1 MHLATS
7 TGTHPWEC
15 QLEPQLLGLAVNPPI
30 SLNLPFSGADLNQD
44 IRYEALLSSFHV
56 SLRQLHPASPILG
69 LSGCVVAEVLFNSN
83 TAEPSSRDTTE
94 RSQPNPLPH
103 ILGEHIL
110 RSPKHSDNFSLP
122 AEPVIIYYIT
132 LSLLQFLL
140 VGTLQ
145 WLLAGKLAKGTSS
158 VGLFPHYTSKKNLT
172 VTFSLSLYIYI
183 NTGWKHTVG
192 ANSE

>member
-1 MHLATS
+1 M
-7 TGTHPWEC
+7 
-15 QLEPQLLGLAVNPPI
+15 GLAVNPPI
-30 SLNLPFSGADLNQD
+30 ALNLPFSGADLNQD
-44 IRYEALLSSFHV
+44 LTFETPLSSFHV
-56 SLRQLHPASPILG
+56 SFRQLHPAFPTLG
-69 LSGCVVAEVLFNSN
+69 LAGCAVAEVLFNSN
-83 TAEPSSRDTTE
+83 IAERSSRDTTE
-94 RSQPNPLPH
+94 RSQPHPPPH

-145 WLLAGKLAKGTSS
+145 WLLARKLAKGTSS

>member
-1 MHLATS
+1 METHLTFFHTS
-7 TGTHPWEC
+7 YPD
-15 QLEPQLLGLAVNPPI
+15 
-30 SLNLPFSGADLNQD
+30 PF
-44 IRYEALLSSFHV
+44 
-56 SLRQLHPASPILG
+56 HPAFTVPGFIDKA
-69 LSGCVVAEVLFNSN
+69 VAEILFNSN
-83 TAEPSSRDTTE
+83 IAECSSQDTTKG
-94 RSQPNPLPH
+94 SQPPPPPY

-132 LSLLQFLL
+132 LSLLQSLL

-145 WLLAGKLAKGTSS
+145 WLLARKLAKGTSS

-183 NTGWKHTVG
+183 SAGWKHTVG

>member
-1 MHLATS
+1 MEIPLTS
-7 TGTHPWEC
+7 FNSSHS
-15 QLEPQLLGLAVNPPI
+15 EP
-30 SLNLPFSGADLNQD
+30 
-44 IRYEALLSSFHV
+44 
-56 SLRQLHPASPILG
+56 LHPAVPIPVLADKA
-69 LSGCVVAEVLFNSN
+69 VAEILFNSN
-83 TAEPSSRDTTE
+83 IAECSSQDTTE
-94 RSQPNPLPH
+94 CSWPPPPPC

-132 LSLLQFLL
+132 LSLLQSLL

-145 WLLAGKLAKGTSS
+145 WLLARKLAKGTSS

-183 NTGWKHTVG
+183 NAGWKHTVG